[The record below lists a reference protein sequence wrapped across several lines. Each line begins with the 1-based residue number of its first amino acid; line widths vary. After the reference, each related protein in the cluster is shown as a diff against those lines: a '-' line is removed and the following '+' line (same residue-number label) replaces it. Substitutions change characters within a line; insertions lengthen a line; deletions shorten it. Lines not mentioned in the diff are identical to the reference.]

1 MQLRR
6 LRPITRG
13 VMELPA
19 VLLREIDDAWERS
32 LTLPL
37 HFEVDPAT
45 RRVRAELRRSDGTVA
60 ERLSARQAL
69 LLACGDARS
78 LAA

>member
-1 MQLRR
+1 
-6 LRPITRG
+6 
-13 VMELPA
+13 MELPA

-37 HFEVDPAT
+37 HFDVDPDT
-45 RRVRAELRRSDGTVA
+45 CRVRAELRRPDGGVA
-60 ERLSARQAL
+60 ERLTARQAL